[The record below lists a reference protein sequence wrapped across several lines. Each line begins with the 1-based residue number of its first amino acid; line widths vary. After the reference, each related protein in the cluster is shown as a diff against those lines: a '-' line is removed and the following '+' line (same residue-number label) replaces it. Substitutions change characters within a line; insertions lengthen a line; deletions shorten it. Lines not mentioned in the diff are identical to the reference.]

1 MSKIEVITSV
11 AEMRVQIQRIIKEA
25 NECLYIISPYI
36 KFDNEMKILLKSMG
50 DSDGVNIRFVY
61 RKNQEKKNLAEIKAS
76 LDEMPHIPKCLVKD
90 LHAKCYLNEKMALVT
105 SLNLYDY
112 SMKDNVEMGIFVDA
126 DKGFLGLAGN
136 VVAENLY
143 KNIRV
148 KAEGIIKLS
157 EPADSPAASEVAVQ
171 GRKMPSK
178 KRVASKGTP
187 RVSAVPAKGRCIRC
201 GVEIVA
207 NPDRP
212 FCAKDFRIW
221 NRYKYED
228 YEENHCHLCG
238 GKDWETTRANPVC
251 LSCYQQ
257 HKKYVDAAL
266 ASS

>member
-50 DSDGVNIRFVY
+50 DSDGVNICFVY

-76 LDEMPHIPKCLVKD
+76 LDEMPHIPKCFVKD

-105 SLNLYDY
+105 SLNLYNY
-112 SMKDNVEMGIFVDA
+112 SMMDNVEMGIFVDT
-126 DKGFLGLAGN
+126 DKGFFGPGAS
-136 VVAENLY
+136 EILY
-143 KNIRV
+143 KNIRE

-178 KRVASKGTP
+178 KRVASKETP
-187 RVSAVPAKGRCIRC
+187 QVSTVPAKGHCIRC
-201 GVEIVA
+201 DEEIVA
-207 NPDRP
+207 NPGRP
-212 FCAKDFRIW
+212 FCDKDFRSW
-221 NRYKYED
+221 NRYKKEGYP
-228 YEENHCHLCG
+228 ENHCHLCG
-238 GKDWETTRANPVC
+238 KEWETTRATPVC
-251 LSCYQQ
+251 RSCYQQ